1 MKHQSNNP
9 YQKKKMSFP
18 RRVGYFFEKHGKIR
32 ASLEFIVILWLVILV
47 FPYTPNHPKKS
58 FTKIEGTQVNINQP
72 TLNDVF
78 DKAVVNKLFV
88 SKGHIK
94 LGNKEKVRF
103 HILLSDPAKNVVL
116 YKNGKEF
123 KRMKIKKNEDNQYFI
138 EVKLMSDKKKT
149 DTFICEYDEK
159 SSNPVEISF
168 S

>member
-1 MKHQSNNP
+1 MKHQSKNP

-18 RRVGYFFEKHGKIR
+18 RRVGYFFERHGKIR
-32 ASLEFIVILWLVILV
+32 ASLEFIVILWLVILI
-47 FPYTPNHPKKS
+47 FPYTPNHPKRS
-58 FTKIEGTQVNINQP
+58 FTKTESAQEDTNQP

-88 SKGHIK
+88 SKDRIK

-103 HILLSDPAKNVVL
+103 HILLSDPAENVIL

-123 KRMKIKKNEDNQYFI
+123 KKMKLKKNEDNQYFV
-138 EVKLMSDKKKT
+138 EVKLTSDKKKT
-149 DTFICEYDEK
+149 DTFICEYDDK
-159 SSNPVEISF
+159 SSNSVDISF